1 MVGWSGGG
9 NGYHVGEW
17 RYRSFLGNNGRD
29 RHAELG
35 GIGGVSCFDIRFYLR
50 QSLLRFADGIDTAK
64 SEAPAIL
71 CVICMSGYGYVRE
84 DSVAVV
90 PIRSLAL

>member
-1 MVGWSGGG
+1 LI
-9 NGYHVGEW
+9 E
-17 RYRSFLGNNGRD
+17 
-29 RHAELG
+29 E
-35 GIGGVSCFDIRFYLR
+35 GVA
-50 QSLLRFADGIDTAK
+50 SLLRFADGIDTAK